1 MARGWKLAGVGRSGD
16 SELGLAWD
24 LAVEHAR
31 GTRSPPGALVG
42 FGDAWSLELG
52 DDGGSGRRGLTGAGR
67 SMVSRGLWPT
77 KTSAKRRRDYADA
90 HRGVVVAGVAA

>member
-42 FGDAWSLELG
+42 FGEARSSATMAALG
-52 DDGGSGRRGLTGAGR
+52 GEVSQEQAVRGFPGGYGLPKLAYRGRRR
-67 SMVSRGLWPT
+67 C
-77 KTSAKRRRDYADA
+77 
-90 HRGVVVAGVAA
+90 